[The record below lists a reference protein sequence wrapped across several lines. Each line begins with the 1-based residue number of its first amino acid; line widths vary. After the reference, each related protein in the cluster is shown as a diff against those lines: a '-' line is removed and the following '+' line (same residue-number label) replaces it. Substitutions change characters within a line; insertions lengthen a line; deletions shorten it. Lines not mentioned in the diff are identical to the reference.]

1 VTATSAV
8 REVALACEISE
19 DRRQAAIVVAGR
31 SAADTAKVAVD
42 LVFYD
47 HPRDAVRKLDQLY
60 ADHGVVA
67 VVVDGRS
74 QSATLLGPLAE
85 AGIAVTLPSSQD
97 VVVAHLRFLDLVSDG
112 ELEHRN
118 QEPLTAAVRASAHK
132 PLAGAHA
139 WDRRVLTDQAPLVA
153 ASLAVWA
160 FTRWEEMS
168 RPGAW
173 AI

>member
-1 VTATSAV
+1 MVADTSPS
-8 REVALACEISE
+8 EVVLGCEISE
-19 DRRQAAIVVAGR
+19 DRRHAAIVAAGR
-31 SAADTAKVAVD
+31 MSKVVVD

-47 HPRDAVRKLDQLY
+47 HPRDVVGELVRLYAVR
-60 ADHGVVA
+60 GPVA

-97 VVVAHLRFLDLVSDG
+97 VVVAHLRFLDLVNEG
-112 ELEHRN
+112 RLEHRG
-118 QEPLTAAVRASAHK
+118 QEPLTAAVRASDRR
-132 PLAGAHA
+132 PLAGAQA

-168 RPGAW
+168 RPGVW